1 MTKMIAKA
9 PEGQEFIY
17 SRKSADSVPASSA
30 AKICKALNDARY
42 NLKPG
47 ECWAVHDC
55 GQYEMEYTS
64 AGFQKFYIRN
74 GRIMEGRI

>member
-1 MTKMIAKA
+1 MIAKA

-17 SRKSADSVPASSA
+17 SRKSAHSVPASSA

-42 NLKPG
+42 SLKPG
-47 ECWAVHDC
+47 ECWHVYDC
-55 GQYEMEYTS
+55 GAYELDYTAAS
-64 AGFQKFYIRN
+64 YQKFSIRN